1 MTEKEL
7 VTFFCPFLINIISN
21 KITNLVGVNPEKI
34 EENDLTSDELRTI
47 LQSTE
52 IPKKQQK
59 MLLNIFDMEYL
70 SVNDLMVPRNEIF
83 GIDIN
88 SEKEQI
94 FNSLKSINSSY
105 ILFYK
110 DSISN
115 VVGFLEQSQK
125 AYLLVEEKQSL
136 KSLKNKLD
144 EPLYILE
151 NTSLNKQL
159 VNFQKEDKQVG
170 IIVDEYGDVEGLITL
185 QDIIEE
191 IVGKIT
197 SEEMDILPQADGS
210 FILEGSMMIREIN
223 KRIDWDLPTDGP
235 KTLSGL
241 ILEAAQSIP
250 ENNVGISM
258 GDYRFET
265 VLIKD
270 NVVKLARAE
279 KLQSAEE

>member
-1 MTEKEL
+1 MESCSIGFSSIKL
-7 VTFFCPFLINIISN
+7 RSNFSARLCP
-21 KITNLVGVNPEKI
+21 P
-34 EENDLTSDELRTI
+34 I
-47 LQSTE
+47 L
-52 IPKKQQK
+52 
-59 MLLNIFDMEYL
+59 
-70 SVNDLMVPRNEIF
+70 
-83 GIDIN
+83 
-88 SEKEQI
+88 
-94 FNSLKSINSSY
+94 
-105 ILFYK
+105 
-110 DSISN
+110 
-115 VVGFLEQSQK
+115 GFLFL
-125 AYLLVEEKQSL
+125 YWGLLSKSSL
-136 KSLKNKLD
+136 LKNKLD

-197 SEEMDILPQADGS
+197 SQEMDILPQADGS